1 MTQPLGGP
9 GSRPAD
15 PADPAGPPGPAD
27 PTEPPRPPGPP
38 SAPAPHASWA
48 RRHLPL
54 AGLAA
59 ALIVAAAIAATVIVS
74 NNGRGGGT
82 SARPGQPL
90 SSTAPAPQAANVTGG
105 ARWLTGRA
113 GKLLAAVNSDLGTLS
128 AAERAGRRD
137 AAKQAGRQLA
147 ADARAALSGPMP
159 PAHAR
164 DYRSALAEL
173 QRAGAYAAG
182 GDAGRAAPLL
192 MTGGLHVARVAAAVN
207 APGGQ

>member
-1 MTQPLGGP
+1 MTQPWDGP
-9 GSRPAD
+9 
-15 PADPAGPPGPAD
+15 
-27 PTEPPRPPGPP
+27 PPGPP
-38 SAPAPHASWA
+38 SGPPPHASWV
-48 RRHLPL
+48 RRRLPL

-59 ALIVAAAIAATVIVS
+59 ALIVVTAIAATVIVTS
-74 NNGRGGGT
+74 GGRDGG

-90 SSTAPAPQAANVTGG
+90 SSTAPAPQAATVTGG

-128 AAERAGRRD
+128 AAERTGRHD

-159 PAHAR
+159 PVHAR
-164 DYRSALAEL
+164 DYRSALAEV
-173 QRAGAYAAG
+173 QRAGAYAAV
-182 GDAGRAAPLL
+182 GDAGRATPLL
-192 MTGGLHVARVAAAVN
+192 MTGGLHIARVAAAVN

>member
-1 MTQPLGGP
+1 MTQPSAGP
-9 GSRPAD
+9 GDGPTGRRPS
-15 PADPAGPPGPAD
+15 
-27 PTEPPRPPGPP
+27 P
-38 SAPAPHASWA
+38 SPHASWA
-48 RRHLPL
+48 RRHRPL

-59 ALIVAAAIAATVIVS
+59 ALIVATAIAATVIVS
-74 NNGRGGGT
+74 NSGRGGGS

-90 SSTAPAPQAANVTGG
+90 SSTAPAPQAATVTGG

-128 AAERAGRRD
+128 AAERAGRHD

-159 PAHAR
+159 PVRAG

-182 GDAGRAAPLL
+182 GDAGRATPLL
-192 MTGGLHVARVAAAVN
+192 MTGGLHIARVAAALN
-207 APGGQ
+207 TPGGQ